1 MKKKILVVGGTGF
14 IGVNLLK
21 KLSLLKFKCS
31 SLSTSNPKK
40 NKKVVGVNYIILD
53 ITNKK
58 EFKKLN
64 KLKFDVVINLGGYID
79 HSKTQKTFKSHFSGV
94 KNLVNYFKD
103 KKLKLFIQIGSS
115 LEYGKKKSPQQETIK
130 CKPCGNYGLA
140 KYKASNYLINNTN
153 LNFNYIILR
162 LYQVY
167 GPYQD
172 TSRLIPQVITSCIN
186 NEEFKCTMGSQ
197 LRDFLYIDD
206 LVSLI
211 IKILKI
217 KKLSNDVYNVGSG
230 KPKSV
235 KSIIKIINKKL
246 NTGKPLFGAIKMRKD
261 EINKLYPSIKKI
273 KSKFNWVPKT
283 NILQGFTR
291 TIKYYEKD

>member
-1 MKKKILVVGGTGF
+1 
-14 IGVNLLK
+14 
-21 KLSLLKFKCS
+21 
-31 SLSTSNPKK
+31 
-40 NKKVVGVNYIILD
+40 
-53 ITNKK
+53 
-58 EFKKLN
+58 
-64 KLKFDVVINLGGYID
+64 
-79 HSKTQKTFKSHFSGV
+79 
-94 KNLVNYFKD
+94 
-103 KKLKLFIQIGSS
+103 
-115 LEYGKKKSPQQETIK
+115 
-130 CKPCGNYGLA
+130 
-140 KYKASNYLINNTN
+140 
-153 LNFNYIILR
+153 
-162 LYQVY
+162 
-167 GPYQD
+167 
-172 TSRLIPQVITSCIN
+172 
-186 NEEFKCTMGSQ
+186 MGSQ

-230 KPKSV
+230 EPKSV